1 MITRP
6 HCSGSSSMVTN
17 DTASSISPAT
27 SSSTAAT
34 KSASLL
40 AKYGYEAVVESPA
53 SRQTSATEVPR

>member
-1 MITRP
+1 MTT
-6 HCSGSSSMVTN
+6 S

-34 KSASLL
+34 KNASLL